1 MERTQSQMESGVY
14 ITSYAAA
21 MFIAAM
27 VTIGVLFIT
36 IIATLTVMLRS
47 CQNRDAGVLQLGVR
61 SDEKMFIL
69 QAELNRLEVEEFPS
83 ICKTHIV
90 QYFKEGDQ
98 YLRDLKW
105 TIWMIH
111 SYLNSLKPHAD
122 GLDVVLMDLDDIL
135 NVVDDKHEAAAHILD
150 LYTKLQASGW
160 SLILITRKHETL
172 HNVTMETSISSGYK
186 SWSSLIMRSD
196 DEMLM
201 ESWAYFSNRRA
212 VLQKLDFRISSV
224 ISSHMDA
231 LTGPCLGKR
240 VFKLPSP
247 PN

>member
-1 MERTQSQMESGVY
+1 MSSFSDQMEHGNSTQTPSSRGSSEMERTQSQMESGVY

-47 CQNRDAGVLQLGVR
+47 CQNRNAGVLQLGVR

-69 QAELNRLEVEEFPS
+69 HAELNRLEVEEFPS
-83 ICKTHIV
+83 ICKTHII
-90 QYFKEGDQ
+90 QYFKE
-98 YLRDLKW
+98 
-105 TIWMIH
+105 
-111 SYLNSLKPHAD
+111 
-122 GLDVVLMDLDDIL
+122 DDIL
-135 NVVDDKHEAAAHILD
+135 NVVEDKHQAAAHILD

-160 SLILITRKHETL
+160 SLILITRKPETL
-172 HNVTMETSISSGYK
+172 HIVTMETLISSGYK